1 MRYSKL
7 LKLGAVGVALLLIP
21 RRSSR
26 RADKSNHMPIKSEA
40 FSNSKKPLDPKNNG
54 NKAPED
60 SDAPTV

>member
-26 RADKSNHMPIKSEA
+26 RADKSNHTPIKSE
-40 FSNSKKPLDPKNNG
+40 SCPNSKKPLDPKNNR
-54 NKAPED
+54 NEAPED